1 MKKATRYR
9 LFGSALGAVATAL
22 TFASPALA
30 QPAPDTPDTP
40 ATATATGTAAQEVP
54 AAADAAPQ
62 GPAADD
68 SVEEIV
74 VTAEKREESLQS
86 VPISITAMSGDTL
99 IKTGITNVED
109 LQFFVP
115 GVSVTNDSM
124 AIVNIRGI
132 GTSAFGVATDPSTT
146 VHYDGVY
153 IPRPTTGYQDMFD
166 VERIEVLRGPQGV
179 LFGRNS
185 AGGTL
190 NIISKMPTR
199 DLSGTFGVTFG
210 NYDKRTFSGTVAGPL
225 GESVRARLTVVK
237 NDRDGIYKDAVT
249 GRRYQNEDNL
259 AARFTL
265 AIDPSDDLQIV
276 LRADGTKDRETGY
289 PAVRASYPP
298 EFALAGATIPTR
310 RNEIALDTVP
320 RFNTDAGG
328 VSSTISYDAGPV
340 NLKSITAYR
349 SSDVRQL
356 LDVDATDLF
365 LRNIVFTEKSK
376 SFTQEIQVLSDNDSA
391 LRWIVGG
398 FYLNEKGKDEIQIL
412 EPGFALV
419 IPETNTT
426 NAYALFGQAT
436 YEFMDRLRLTAGLR
450 YSYEKK
456 DFAFKVFVNGAEV
469 DGAQPKDSW
478 KAWTP
483 KVGVDFDITKDV
495 MAYATATR
503 GFKSG
508 GFQLGDGRPFLP
520 EYIWS
525 YEVGVKSMLFDRRL
539 RANVS
544 AFYYD
549 YTNLQVVE
557 YINGVATTS
566 NAGQATI
573 KGVELE
579 LMARPTQ
586 RLSLT
591 STLAYL
597 DARYD
602 VYFDQETSLA
612 GNRLPNAPKWN
623 ATFGAEYR
631 APLGSMGDLV
641 FRTDIAY
648 REAVFFKPNNNPRY
662 AGRNT
667 TLVNGR
673 IAWQPTNNKWELA
686 IYGRNLT
693 KERYA
698 TYKAVGTDA
707 TGVSNPAFP
716 LTVYGEPRQY
726 GLQLRYFL

>member
-1 MKKATRYR
+1 MKNV
-9 LFGSALGAVATAL
+9 LGHGHVGSALGALATAL
-22 TFASPALA
+22 VFAPPALA
-30 QPAPDTPDTP
+30 GPASNTAIAAAGTSG
-40 ATATATGTAAQEVP
+40 ATAQQENSSAASENRP
-54 AAADAAPQ
+54 
-62 GPAADD
+62 ADD
-68 SVEEIV
+68 VVEEIV

-86 VPISITAMSGDTL
+86 VPVSITAMTGDTL

-153 IPRPTTGYQDMFD
+153 ISRPTTGYQDMFD
-166 VERIEVLRGPQGV
+166 VERVEVLRGPQGV

-190 NIISKMPTR
+190 NIISKMPTA
-199 DLSGTFGVTFG
+199 DLSGTLGVTIG
-210 NYDKRTFSGTVAGPL
+210 NYDRRTFSGTIAGPL
-225 GESVRARLTVVK
+225 TDTVGARLTLVK
-237 NDRDGIYKDAVT
+237 NNRDGIYKDAVT
-249 GRRYQNEDNL
+249 GRRYQNKDNL

-265 AIDPSDDLQIV
+265 AFDPSDDLQIV
-276 LRADGTKDRETGY
+276 LRADGSRTRETGF
-289 PAVRASYPP
+289 PAVRDSYPP
-298 EFALAGATIPTR
+298 EFALAGATIPNR
-310 RNEIALDTVP
+310 RDEIALDTIP
-320 RFNTDAGG
+320 RFDIDAGG

-340 NLKSITAYR
+340 NFRSITAYR

-356 LDVDATDLF
+356 LDVDATNLF
-365 LRNIVFTEKSK
+365 LRNIVFTEKSNT
-376 SFTQEIQVLSDNDSA
+376 FTQEFQLLSDNDSA
-391 LRWIVGG
+391 LRWILGA

-412 EPGFALV
+412 EPGRAIV

-426 NAYALFGQAT
+426 NAYAVFGQAT
-436 YEFMDRLRLTAGLR
+436 YEFIERLRLTAGLR

-456 DFAFKVFVNGAEV
+456 DFAFKVFFNGAEV

-483 KVGVDFDITKDV
+483 KVGVDFDITEDV

-508 GFQLGDGRPFLP
+508 GFQLGDGRSFLP

-525 YEVGVKSMLFDRRL
+525 YEAGLKSMLFDRRL

-557 YINGVATTS
+557 YINGIATTT
-566 NAGQATI
+566 NAGKATI
-573 KGVELE
+573 KGLELE
-579 LMARPTQ
+579 LMARPSQ

-602 VYFDQETSLA
+602 VYFDQQTSLA
-612 GNRLPNAPKWN
+612 GNRLPNAPRWN
-623 ATFGAEYR
+623 LTFGAEYR
-631 APLGSMGDLV
+631 APIGSTGDLV
-641 FRTDIAY
+641 LRTDVAY
-648 REAVFFKPNNNPRY
+648 REAVFFKPNNSPTY
-662 AGRNT
+662 ASENT
-667 TLVNGR
+667 TLLNGR
-673 IAWQPTNNKWELA
+673 IAWQPVNNKWELA

-693 KERYA
+693 NERYA
-698 TYKAVGTDA
+698 SYKAVGTDP
-707 TGVSNPAFP
+707 TGVSNPAYP
-716 LTVYGEPRQY
+716 LTVFGEPRQY
-726 GLQLRYFL
+726 GIQLRYFL

>member
-1 MKKATRYR
+1 MKKANRDD
-9 LFGSALGAVATAL
+9 LIGSAAGAVAAAL
-22 TFASPALA
+22 MFASPAIA
-30 QPAPDTPDTP
+30 QSASNT
-40 ATATATGTAAQEVP
+40 TAAAIGTSGTAGQNSSTSPNAM
-54 AAADAAPQ
+54 PQ
-62 GPAADD
+62 SAVADD
-68 SVEEIV
+68 MIEEIV
-74 VTAEKREESLQS
+74 VTAEKREENIQS
-86 VPISITAMSGDTL
+86 VPISITAMTGDTL
-99 IKTGITNVED
+99 IRTGITNVED

-153 IPRPTTGYQDMFD
+153 ISRPTTGYQDMFD
-166 VERIEVLRGPQGV
+166 VERVEVLRGPQGV

-199 DLSGTFGVTFG
+199 ELSGTLGVTVG
-210 NYDKRTFSGTVAGPL
+210 NYDRRTFSGTIAGPL
-225 GESVRARLTVVK
+225 ADMVGARLTVVK

-259 AARFTL
+259 SARFTL
-265 AIDPSDDLQIV
+265 AIDASDDLQIV
-276 LRADGTKDRETGY
+276 LRVDGSKDRETGY
-289 PAVRASYPP
+289 PAVRDSYPP
-298 EFALAGATIPTR
+298 EFALAGATIPGN
-310 RNEIALDTVP
+310 RNEIALDITP
-320 RFNTDAGG
+320 RFNVDAGG

-340 NLKSITAYR
+340 DIKSITAYR

-365 LRNIVFTEKSK
+365 LRNIVFTEKSNT
-376 SFTQEIQVLSDNDSA
+376 FTQEVQLLSDNDSA
-391 LRWIVGG
+391 LRWIIGG

-412 EPGFALV
+412 EPGRAIV

-426 NAYALFGQAT
+426 SAYAVFGQAT

-450 YSYEKK
+450 YSYEMK
-456 DFAFKVFVNGAEV
+456 DFAFRVLFNGAEV
-469 DGAQPKDSW
+469 DGAQPKASW

-495 MAYATATR
+495 LAYATATR

-508 GFQLGDGRPFLP
+508 GFQLGDGRSFLP

-525 YEVGVKSMLFDRRL
+525 YEVGLKSMLLDRRL

-557 YINGVATTS
+557 YINGVATTT
-566 NAGQATI
+566 NAGKATI

-579 LMARPTQ
+579 LMAKPTQ

-602 VYFDQETSLA
+602 VYFDQQTSLA

-623 ATFGAEYR
+623 ATIGAEYR
-631 APLGSMGDLV
+631 APLGSMGDLLL
-641 FRTDIAY
+641 RTDIAY
-648 REAVFFKPNNNPRY
+648 REAVFFKPNNSLLY
-662 AGRNT
+662 AGKNT

-673 IAWQPTNNKWELA
+673 ISWQPKNNKWELA
-686 IYGRNLT
+686 IFGRNLT
-693 KERYA
+693 NERYA
-698 TYKAVGTDA
+698 SYKAVGTDA
-707 TGVSNPAFP
+707 TGVSNPALP
-716 LTVYGEPRQY
+716 LTVFGEPRQY
-726 GLQLRYFL
+726 GIQLRYFL